1 MKKFFKI
8 FGIVLL
14 CVAIV
19 CGGVFVWQ
27 KDHIMA
33 IINAVKYSDEELS
46 EKLVSTQEELKQTV
60 ESFAGEELREYTEE
74 ELGQIERGEVTK
86 DEVMAKII
94 NEAVEKKISKKE
106 PEDTNEQKTKEK
118 EAEIIINEHIA
129 QMYSL
134 KSSYLGQIDAMLA
147 TAAAEYY
154 SMAEGGAKGKE
165 TKQVLIP
172 KYMGILSGLEK
183 QCDAK
188 VEGVLSS
195 LMKELKARNQSLD
208 IVKTIRSAYEN
219 EKSIKMA
226 QIINEYK

>member
-8 FGIVLL
+8 TGIVFL
-14 CVAIV
+14 CIAIV

-33 IINAVKYSDEELS
+33 VINAIKYSDEELS
-46 EKLVSTQEELKQTV
+46 QKLITSQEDLKQTV
-60 ESFAGEELREYTEE
+60 EEFAGEELREYTDE
-74 ELGQIERGEVTK
+74 ELSQIERGEVTK

-94 NEAVEKKISKKE
+94 NEAVEKKISQKAPEAENEKK
-106 PEDTNEQKTKEK
+106 TNEQ

-147 TAAAEYY
+147 TASAEYY

-188 VEGVLSS
+188 VEGILSS
-195 LMKELKARNQSLD
+195 LTKELKARNHSLD